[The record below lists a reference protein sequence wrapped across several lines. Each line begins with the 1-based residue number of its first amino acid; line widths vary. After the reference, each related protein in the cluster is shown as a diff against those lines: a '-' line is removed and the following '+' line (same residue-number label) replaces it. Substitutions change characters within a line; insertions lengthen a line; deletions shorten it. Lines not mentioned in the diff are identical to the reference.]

1 MISNVIVLPDADKL
15 SLAAAKQFSDA
26 VQAAVSQR
34 GQALVALSGG
44 TTPIRLFYK
53 LAAAPFAAQI
63 PWDVVHFFWCD
74 ERCVLPDDPES
85 NFGQARQALFRPL
98 NLPEIN
104 LHRIGGELEPEQAA
118 LAYAETLRQFR
129 SSGLQWPVFDLVLLG
144 LGADGHTASLFPG
157 VLLPEQEP
165 VLAVTASYQGRPA
178 HRITLTPMVLN
189 KARLVLFMVTGVEKA
204 NAVKQALLGPPDPL
218 RYPAQRI
225 QPDQGALYW
234 LVDAAAAEA
243 IQSLG

>member
-1 MISNVIVLPDADKL
+1 MNSHVVVLPDSDSL
-15 SLAAAKQFSDA
+15 SLAAANQFLNA

-34 GQALVALSGG
+34 GRALVALSGG
-44 TTPIRLFYK
+44 TTPIRLFQT
-53 LAAAPFAAQI
+53 LAKAPFSAQI

-74 ERCVLPDDPES
+74 ERCVPPDDPES
-85 NFGQARQALFRPL
+85 NFGQASQALFRPL

-104 LHRIGGELEPEQAA
+104 LHRIDGELEPEQAA
-118 LAYAETLRQFR
+118 LVYAETLMQFR
-129 SSGLQWPVFDLVLLG
+129 SSGLLWPVFDLVLLG

-157 VLLPEQEP
+157 ASLPEREP

-178 HRITLTPMVLN
+178 RRVTLTPMVLN
-189 KARLVLFMVTGVEKA
+189 MARLVIFMVAGTDKA
-204 NAVKQALLGPPDPL
+204 NAVKLALLGPPDPL

-225 QPDQGALYW
+225 QPNQGALYW

-243 IQSLG
+243 IRGSG